1 MRRVITILTAV
12 VLTLVSLAIGV
23 VTADLPFWRRAL
35 QLPLQPDETY
45 LPVAAIGAQTLDDPP
60 QRPAMVAPGGDALEL
75 AATRARDAGSR
86 ALLVMRGNELV
97 LSRYFAAD
105 DEHTLLPAGLVARP
119 VVAMAVGVALGEGA
133 IKSLDAPVASYLAE
147 WDDEPRGHITLR
159 QLLEETSGLETGG
172 NIERLLHR
180 SPWRGLGALSEF
192 ATSRG
197 VRMLLGTDFAGSALR
212 FRLKHEPGGFY
223 NLSPANAQ
231 LAALFLERATR
242 TSFERYVDER
252 LWRAAGGGRA
262 ELPMDR
268 RAGMPAA
275 HCCWRATA
283 PGVLRV
289 LSLLANDGMS
299 GGRRVLPKGWV
310 EEMARPSGV
319 HADSGLQV
327 LRVNAGG
334 WFSLSGTADGSTF
347 WVVPARE
354 LTILNIV
361 TTEGFTPPELAALLM
376 RVYGP
381 D

>member
-1 MRRVITILTAV
+1 
-12 VLTLVSLAIGV
+12 
-23 VTADLPFWRRAL
+23 
-35 QLPLQPDETY
+35 
-45 LPVAAIGAQTLDDPP
+45 
-60 QRPAMVAPGGDALEL
+60 
-75 AATRARDAGSR
+75 
-86 ALLVMRGNELV
+86 
-97 LSRYFAAD
+97 
-105 DEHTLLPAGLVARP
+105 
-119 VVAMAVGVALGEGA
+119 
-133 IKSLDAPVASYLAE
+133 
-147 WDDEPRGHITLR
+147 
-159 QLLEETSGLETGG
+159 
-172 NIERLLHR
+172 
-180 SPWRGLGALSEF
+180 
-192 ATSRG
+192 
-197 VRMLLGTDFAGSALR
+197 MLLGTDFAGSALR